1 MNYSLRY
8 QELNAMYKMGVDMDL
23 QNSSVCVRHFSFHS
37 DLIPQMSE
45 NTPEN
50 LFSDKVSENISFEY
64 PVFVSQKTK
73 KMDRAILLMHGLNER
88 NWSKYLTWAEY
99 LCTET
104 GRAVILFP
112 IAFHVNRSPI
122 NWSNPRMLQSI
133 YELRRKQN
141 GNDRSLSFA
150 NVALSERISQ
160 NPYRFYSSGRQSLN
174 DIAQLMTD
182 IKSGRHPLFAEN
194 TQIDVFA
201 YSIGA
206 FLSQITFMTNPD
218 NLFAESKLFM
228 FCGGSIFSSMFGE
241 SRSIMDRVAFDK
253 LLKYYKE
260 DFSAKNES
268 EQYRDKAFESF
279 YSMILPERN
288 ENERLNF
295 FKKMGSR
302 LAGISLVHDK
312 VIPYLGV
319 EKALGIENT
328 KSRINL
334 LDFTFDYSHE
344 NPFPVGRTMACAE
357 VNTSFERVFLQAADF
372 LA

>member
-8 QELNAMYKMGVDMDL
+8 QELNTMYKMGVDTDL
-23 QNSSVCVRHFSFHS
+23 QNSPVCVRHFSFHS
-37 DLIPQMSE
+37 DPIPQMSE

-50 LFSDKVSENISFEY
+50 LFSDKVSENISFKY
-64 PVFVSQKTK
+64 PVFVLQKTK
-73 KMDRAILLMHGLNER
+73 KTDRAILLMHGLNER

-174 DIAQLMTD
+174 DITQLITN
-182 IKSGRHPLFAEN
+182 IKSGWHPLFAEN
-194 TQIDVFA
+194 TRIDVFA

-206 FLSQITFMTNPD
+206 FLSQIAFMTNPD

-295 FKKMGSR
+295 FKKMKSR
-302 LAGISLVHDK
+302 LAGISLVRDK

-319 EKALGIENT
+319 EKALGIENA
-328 KSRINL
+328 KSCINL
-334 LDFTFDYSHE
+334 LDFAFDYSHE
-344 NPFPVGRTMACAE
+344 NPFPVGKTIVCTE
-357 VNTSFERVFLQAADF
+357 VNTSFERVFLQVADF